1 MAIPYR
7 VVERPLPLNR
17 EETKFYAQARVLRNV
32 SHRELCESATFGRSV
47 TAGEVA
53 GVVEVM
59 VRIMKERLQAGD
71 SVEIEGLGNFRMSLS
86 SLGADTEAEFHDGLI
101 RRARLIFSPCRDLK
115 NMVRTAR
122 YSKSNMM
129 PTKRPAVVPDDTP
142 SVGD

>member
-17 EETKFYAQARVLRNV
+17 DESKFYAQARVFRNV

-47 TAGEVA
+47 TPGEVA

-59 VRIMKERLQAGD
+59 VRIMKERLKAGD

-86 SLGADTEAEFHDGLI
+86 SLGADTEEEFHDGLI
-101 RRARLIFSPCRDLK
+101 RTARVIFCPCKELK
-115 NMVRTAR
+115 DMVRSAR
-122 YSKSNMM
+122 FAKSNMM
-129 PTKRPAVVPDDTP
+129 PTKKQDNKPVDPPTP
-142 SVGD
+142 GA